1 MRTEDLI
8 LAAHV
13 RDLAA
18 ELRHQHA
25 YSTKKEMEARLPPE
39 MHESMEDFMEKYR
52 AAHSVTKF
60 IPEAMQK
67 LEKVSEIIQT
77 YIKTHPAAGQSS

>member
-8 LAAHV
+8 LAAQV
-13 RDLAA
+13 RELAA

-25 YSTKKEMEARLPPE
+25 YRTKKDMEARLPTDQ
-39 MHESMEDFMEKYR
+39 HESLEDFMEKYR
-52 AAHSVTKF
+52 TAHPVTKF

-67 LEKVSEIIQT
+67 LEKVSEVIQT
-77 YIKTHPAAGQSS
+77 YIKTHPQS

>member
-13 RDLAA
+13 RELAA

-25 YSTKKEMEARLPPE
+25 YSTKKEMEERLPSNQ
-39 MHESMEDFMEKYR
+39 HQSLDDFMHKYR

-60 IPEAMQK
+60 VPEAMQK
-67 LEKVSEIIQT
+67 LEKVSEVIQA
-77 YIKTHPAAGQSS
+77 YLQTHPKT